1 MSYRFTVCLQEEQ
14 VARVRQGM
22 SERVQ
27 QLESQIQGKLEQARE
42 RRETIEREQKE
53 KLRNHVSFVESSV
66 APLFRSH
73 VVAWTVYRSST
84 SKVVTRLPIFEWE
97 GDKTFNIIF
106 FYIKFVLF
114 NEYLYKY
121 YNKV

>member
-1 MSYRFTVCLQEEQ
+1 MKRFRIRVCIYHCFFLVCKADASVLHILRSKLYRQTIDSARIDISYWFAARLQEEQ

-53 KLRNHVSFVESSV
+53 KLRNHVSFFGRMH
-66 APLFRSH
+66 L
-73 VVAWTVYRSST
+73 
-84 SKVVTRLPIFEWE
+84 
-97 GDKTFNIIF
+97 
-106 FYIKFVLF
+106 
-114 NEYLYKY
+114 
-121 YNKV
+121 

>member
-1 MSYRFTVCLQEEQ
+1 MACLQEEQ

-53 KLRNHVSFVESSV
+53 KLRNHVSFRSNVALGVDFGSV
-66 APLFRSH
+66 
-73 VVAWTVYRSST
+73 
-84 SKVVTRLPIFEWE
+84 
-97 GDKTFNIIF
+97 
-106 FYIKFVLF
+106 
-114 NEYLYKY
+114 
-121 YNKV
+121 

>member
-1 MSYRFTVCLQEEQ
+1 MWRNTEFLCPFAIFAFFPLFPINCYFVLHILAGELYSQIISSIRIDVSYWFAVCFQEEQ

-53 KLRNHVSFVESSV
+53 KLRNHVSF
-66 APLFRSH
+66 
-73 VVAWTVYRSST
+73 
-84 SKVVTRLPIFEWE
+84 
-97 GDKTFNIIF
+97 
-106 FYIKFVLF
+106 
-114 NEYLYKY
+114 
-121 YNKV
+121 

>member
-1 MSYRFTVCLQEEQ
+1 LQEEQ

-53 KLRNHVSFVESSV
+53 KLRNHVSF
-66 APLFRSH
+66 R
-73 VVAWTVYRSST
+73 RM
-84 SKVVTRLPIFEWE
+84 
-97 GDKTFNIIF
+97 
-106 FYIKFVLF
+106 
-114 NEYLYKY
+114 
-121 YNKV
+121 

>member
-1 MSYRFTVCLQEEQ
+1 LLLYHLFSSTPLLQKSCYFVLHILESELYRQIIDLAKIDISYRFTTCLQEEQ

-53 KLRNHVSFVESSV
+53 KLRNHVSLE
-66 APLFRSH
+66 PN
-73 VVAWTVYRSST
+73 VVLS
-84 SKVVTRLPIFEWE
+84 
-97 GDKTFNIIF
+97 
-106 FYIKFVLF
+106 
-114 NEYLYKY
+114 
-121 YNKV
+121 